1 MTTGKDERGIGDE
14 RHVFDRSNVERARET
29 ESSRE
34 HAASPRSKPPGSEER
49 HGFFCGSK
57 PLKRRYKAGSVL

>member
-1 MTTGKDERGIGDE
+1 MGKDERGIGYE
-14 RHVFDRSNVERARET
+14 RNVFDRWNAERARET

-34 HAASPRSKPPGSEER
+34 HAASPWSKPPGSEKR

-57 PLKRRYKAGSVL
+57 PLKRRYEAGLVL